1 MSSDAPSAPQ
11 RHLKTIEAARF
22 LGLSDRTL
30 EKHRSYGTGP
40 VYRKIGGRVVY
51 ALDDLIAWSELAAR
65 RSTTD
70 PDAQIVPAAKRQAES
85 GKRFVAPS
93 ASTARRGS

>member
-1 MSSDAPSAPQ
+1 MSSTDTTGSL
-11 RHLKTIEAARF
+11 RHLRTTEAARI

-51 ALDDLIAWSELAAR
+51 RLEDLLAWSERGAR
-65 RSTTD
+65 ISTTD
-70 PDAQIVPAAKRQAES
+70 PDAQVVSPAKRRTVPALGVPQRAPREEGAE
-85 GKRFVAPS
+85 
-93 ASTARRGS
+93 